1 MQTSKTYNKQTAYKS
16 LYREFIAHLTNL
28 NKTLCSTKSGQE
40 KIIFTSSLNF
50 SGLVRIGI

>member
-40 KIIFTSSLNF
+40 KPF
-50 SGLVRIGI
+50 SPLV